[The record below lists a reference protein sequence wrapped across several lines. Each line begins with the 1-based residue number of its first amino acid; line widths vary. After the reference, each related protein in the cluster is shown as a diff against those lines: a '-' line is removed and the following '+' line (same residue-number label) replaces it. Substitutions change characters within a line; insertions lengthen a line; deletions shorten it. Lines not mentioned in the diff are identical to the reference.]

1 MVIGLFCGKW
11 PNKDK
16 TSYGSSPPCTAS
28 LPSYC
33 DVRNVTVAAVAKW
46 AKSPVNT
53 ADRIRSD
60 SICSVDWAFSSV
72 GNSCNCHNKG
82 PQEGD
87 HRLSTEVTSLDGAP
101 SLLAFM
107 LLWGISRRS
116 FMYGSHLAVHDQ
128 SSLAEV
134 RRIIPT
140 CPASCGFP
148 TSPIWMSRHI
158 AANFLERLLTIAANF
173 FGMVDATIA
182 AIHVM
187 ASAYMRPGLTTYI
200 LRVATR
206 LFVYSNTRPVTPRW
220 MLH

>member
-87 HRLSTEVTSLDGAP
+87 HRLSTGVTSLDGA
-101 SLLAFM
+101 AKF
-107 LLWGISRRS
+107 
-116 FMYGSHLAVHDQ
+116 
-128 SSLAEV
+128 
-134 RRIIPT
+134 
-140 CPASCGFP
+140 ASCQRCRNRGELSFSFGP
-148 TSPIWMSRHI
+148 RACPDAW
-158 AANFLERLLTIAANF
+158 NF
-173 FGMVDATIA
+173 
-182 AIHVM
+182 
-187 ASAYMRPGLTTYI
+187 I
-200 LRVATR
+200 LRLGGKAI
-206 LFVYSNTRPVTPRW
+206 LCPNPKLDTPRFIPK
-220 MLH
+220 LCLRYG